1 MRTAGCAL
9 YLLKWHRDIFE
20 SFKESIR
27 MGGDVDSLAAI
38 VVGILGMHIGS
49 EGEENSSNID
59 NWCPQQ
65 LAVMAS
71 KVCRNGSSRR

>member
-38 VVGILGMHIGS
+38 VMGILGMHIGS
-49 EGEENSSNID
+49 
-59 NWCPQQ
+59 
-65 LAVMAS
+65 
-71 KVCRNGSSRR
+71 